1 MRYLTNLL
9 TNAAI
14 LCALTML
21 GRNVHAQPPSSPGQ
35 NSVTAIDILLEPD
48 AAMLKHAE
56 ANNARLLKVY
66 PKGFA
71 LDATHRPHITMLQ
84 CFVRTAD
91 LDKVYAAEEKVFAT
105 ANLKAMKL
113 EAFKYYYAPADA
125 TTGVAGICAKPSPE
139 IVKLQADVIA
149 AAKPFMQETATA
161 RAFTTPHE
169 DPATDAAFIKYISTF
184 EQKGAG
190 EHFNP
195 HVSTGVAPKEY
206 LDKMLTE
213 PFEPFTF
220 SPAGAAVF
228 QLGPYGTAAKKLKE
242 WDLKP

>member
-1 MRYLTNLL
+1 
-9 TNAAI
+9 
-14 LCALTML
+14 L
-21 GRNVHAQPPSSPGQ
+21 GSRLSASLHRSLEI
-35 NSVTAIDILLEPD
+35 TAIDILLKRD
-48 AAMLKHAE
+48 ATMLKHAAADNE
-56 ANNARLLKVY
+56 RLLSVF

-71 LDATHRPHITMLQ
+71 LDATHTPHITMLQ

-91 LDKVYAAEEKVFAT
+91 LDKVYAAEEKVFAA

-125 TTGVAGICAKPSPE
+125 TTGVAGICAKPSAE

-161 RAFTTPHE
+161 RAFTAPHG

-184 EQKGAG
+184 VPKMTG

-195 HVSTGVAPKEY
+195 HVSIGVAPKEY
-206 LDKMLTE
+206 LDKMLAE
-213 PFEPFTF
+213 PFDNFTF
-220 SPAGAAVF
+220 SPAGAAVY
-228 QLGPYGTAAKKLKE
+228 QLGPFGTAAKKLKE